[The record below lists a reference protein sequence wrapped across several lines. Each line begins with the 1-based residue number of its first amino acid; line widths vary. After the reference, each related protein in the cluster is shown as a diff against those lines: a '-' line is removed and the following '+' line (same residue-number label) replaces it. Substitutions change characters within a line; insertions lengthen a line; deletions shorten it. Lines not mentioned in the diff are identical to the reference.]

1 MEWLYPDEYV
11 DSIYDIDFDKLR
23 KVGYKGILFDIDN
36 TLVPFDKKHP
46 DPKLIAFVR
55 GLQDKG
61 FAVCLVS
68 NNNHQRVKAFNDLLK
83 VVAIPKA
90 NKPFTMNL
98 KKGMEKIGTTP
109 RDTMMVGDQLFTD
122 MWAGNQLKLHTILV
136 KPIQEKEEW
145 ITRIKRGIEKILIRQ
160 YVRKKR

>member
-11 DSIYDIDFDKLR
+11 DSIYHIDFEKLHEI
-23 KVGYKGILFDIDN
+23 GYKGILFDIDN

-46 DPKLIAFVR
+46 DPKLMNFIR
-55 GLQDKG
+55 SLQQMG
-61 FAVCLVS
+61 FSICLVS
-68 NNNHQRVKAFNDLLK
+68 NNNHQRVKEFNDTLK

-98 KKGMEKIGTTP
+98 KKAMAKIGTRA

-122 MWAGNQLKLHTILV
+122 MWAGNQLKLYTILV

-145 ITRIKRGIEKILIRQ
+145 ITRIKRGIEKLLIQQ
-160 YVRKKR
+160 YLRKKR